1 MIDNLLKI
9 SLVICT
15 YNRAEYLA
23 QTLKTVATQNLLPD
37 FFELIVVDN
46 KSTDHTAE
54 IVQQFM
60 QQHAQL
66 HIKYCFEE
74 QKGLSFARN
83 RGIAEARSPII
94 SYVDDDVLLSENFLR
109 YILVFFGVYFN
120 AVGMGGKVIP
130 KYETDK
136 EPAWMSRYLNGFVG
150 KVDYGNEILQF
161 NKKMK
166 YPAGCNMAY
175 RKNILEAVNGFNT
188 QLTFRSDDKDI
199 FYKVS
204 KVSNEIY
211 YVPNAWL
218 YHYIDENRLSF
229 KNFKTLF
236 QKTGNEE
243 KIRIEKEEKFTGLI
257 NKFFEYILKL
267 LASVLIGFGFL
278 IQGKGIKGKYVIAAQ
293 WFTLTG
299 FFKKNVFVR

>member
-1 MIDNLLKI
+1 MIDNLPKI

-15 YNRAEYLA
+15 YNRASYLA
-23 QTLKTVATQNLLPD
+23 QTLQTVATQNLFPD
-37 FFELIVVDN
+37 FFELIVIDN
-46 KSTDHTAE
+46 RSTDNTAE
-54 IVQQFM
+54 VIQQFM
-60 QQHAQL
+60 QQHSQL
-66 HIKYCFEE
+66 HVRYCFEE

-83 RGIAEARSPII
+83 RGIAEARSSII

-109 YILVFFGVYFN
+109 SIIVFFNTYVTS
-120 AVGMGGKVIP
+120 VGMGGKVIP
-130 KYETDK
+130 KYVSGQ

-150 KVDYGNEILQF
+150 KVDYGTEVLQF

-199 FYKVS
+199 FYRVS

-218 YHYIDENRLSF
+218 YHYIDEARLSF

-243 KIRIEKEEKFTGLI
+243 KIRIQKEEKFEGLI
-257 NKFFEYILKL
+257 NKFFEYIFKL
-267 LASVLIGFGFL
+267 LASLLIGFIFL
-278 IQGKGIKGKYVIAAQ
+278 IQGKGIKGKYLIAAQ

-299 FFKKNVFVR
+299 FLKKNVFVR

>member
-130 KYETDK
+130 KYEADK

>member
-54 IVQQFM
+54 IMQQFM

-109 YILVFFGVYFN
+109 YILMFFGVYFN

-243 KIRIEKEEKFTGLI
+243 KIRIEKEEKFPGLI